1 MINGSLPANFV
12 LRMIDL
18 ERLAEEFIVPDYRG
32 QTLANIPATAAA
44 LLGAP
49 FEGLPPLYEDY
60 WRPFQNNTKRVIVL
74 LLDAFGWNLFQQER
88 ERLDWLVGRSAVQ
101 SKLTSI
107 FPSTTVAALSSLW
120 TGCAPAQHGL
130 VGLRLF
136 FPEYAALGQLIR
148 FSPNFMNLPDTL
160 VQAGTTPETFLA
172 VPGFAE
178 QLSAAGIPAH
188 SFKGKDIIA
197 SALSR
202 MHDRGVL
209 HQHGYVTTADLFVQ
223 LRHLLEASAGER
235 LYINAYWPAIDTL
248 SHIYGPAGVSV
259 AAELHAVLA
268 QLKAELL
275 DRLSPT
281 ARAGT
286 VLFITGDH
294 GQIRTTPE
302 HSLNLAHHRGIAE
315 NMLMRPAGEPRVLYF
330 YARQGK
336 KAALINYINE
346 ALSEAAVAFD
356 ADEVLASGLLGP
368 APHAPASRERMGD
381 VVVLMRHNYLLVDPD
396 EAHKVDLLNG
406 RHGGLTAEEM
416 EIPWLALKLD
426 EL

>member
-1 MINGSLPANFV
+1 
-12 LRMIDL
+12 MIDL
-18 ERLAEEFIVPDYRG
+18 DKLAEEFVVPDYRG
-32 QTLANIPATAAA
+32 STLANIPGTVAA

-49 FEGLPPLYEDY
+49 FTGLPPLYDHY
-60 WRPFQNNTKRVIVL
+60 WRPFQGNTRRVIVL

-88 ERLDWLVGRSAVQ
+88 EQLDWLVEMTAVQ
-101 SKLTSI
+101 SQLTSI

-120 TGCAPAQHGL
+120 TGYAPAQHGL

-136 FPEYAALGQLIR
+136 FPQIAALGQMIR
-148 FSPNFMNLPDTL
+148 FSPAFLNLPDAL

-178 QLSAAGIPAH
+178 QLGVAGIPVH
-188 SFKGKDIIA
+188 SSKGKNIID

-202 MHDRGVL
+202 MHDRGI
-209 HQHGYVTTADLFVQ
+209 HQQHSYITPADLFVQ
-223 LRHLLEASAGER
+223 LRQLLEETAGES

-248 SHIYGPAGVSV
+248 THVYGPEGVSV

-268 QLKAELL
+268 QLKTEVL
-275 DRLSPT
+275 DQLSPAARSET
-281 ARAGT
+281 A
-286 VLFITGDH
+286 LFITGDH

-302 HSLNLAHHRGIAE
+302 HSINLGHHAGITE

-336 KAALINYINE
+336 KQALINYINE
-346 ALSEAAVAFD
+346 SLTEAALAFD
-356 ADEVLASGLLGP
+356 ADEFLASGLLGP
-368 APHAPASRERMGD
+368 APHAPLSRERMGD
-381 VVVLMRHNYLLVDPD
+381 VVVIMRQNYLLVDPD
-396 EAHKVDLLNG
+396 EAHKVDLSNG
-406 RHGGLTAEEM
+406 RHGGMAAEEM

-426 EL
+426 EV